1 MAAPEAATT
10 LGIFNAKTSNF
21 WRCFMH
27 TQNLPAVRQIP
38 FHDDILIAIEQDSKI
53 YVAMKPIC
61 EALGLDWRSQ
71 RTKIHVDE
79 ILSKGVVVT
88 TTPSPGGPQET
99 TFLELKKFHGWLF
112 KISTRRVKNPDTRAK
127 LVRYQEE
134 CYDVLY
140 EHFSG
145 KVVDKP
151 ALTPKPVADK
161 PPLRIKHTP
170 QPTHAIYQELT
181 GLEMSYGYIVLEYEN
196 VRFTFTS
203 PVRPQYLN

>member
-1 MAAPEAATT
+1 MANETCTT
-10 LGIFNAKTSNF
+10 PTVPTKVS
-21 WRCFMH
+21 
-27 TQNLPAVRQIP
+27 
-38 FHDDILIAIEQDSKI
+38 FHQDTLIAIEKDGKV

-61 EALGLDWRSQ
+61 ESIGLALQRQLSQ
-71 RTKIHVDE
+71 IKDDIV
-79 ILSKGVVVT
+79 LSKGVTQVVI
-88 TTPSPGGPQET
+88 PSAGGPQET
-99 TFLELKKFHGWLF
+99 TFLLLKYLNGWLF
-112 KISTRRVKNPDTRAK
+112 KVNAKRVKNPLTRDK
-127 LVRYQEE
+127 VIRYQEE

-161 PPLRIKHTP
+161 PSLRIKHTP